1 MRKLFKLC
9 AVVTL
14 AALCTHC
21 GNNRPKNEA
30 KPAAVEQKVAENSI
44 YHWKSTFELDS
55 LELDFIKR
63 HNISRIYTKMF
74 DIAVEHSFVSS
85 ALEPVPIATTQ
96 FVSIVPEG
104 VEIVPVVYITIE
116 ALKSMVNRE
125 AEYAELIVERIVAM
139 CNYNNLG
146 AIHEIQFDCDWTEST
161 IKSYVQLCSKA
172 SNILDKRDID
182 LSITLRL
189 HQLAGDVPKVDRAV
203 LMLYNTGA
211 LKNPK
216 TRNSIL
222 DIVTVK
228 PYVKRVEFPYPL
240 DYAYPAFGWGV
251 KFKDGKFQAI
261 VSENESVAAKNET
274 IRKERPTAEDILK
287 VKRLVESV
295 VGKPDRGSIIYHL
308 DNSQLKNYDDDEI
321 AKIFAY

>member
-96 FVSIVPEG
+96 FVSLVPEG

-228 PYVKRVEFPYPL
+228 PYVKRVKFPYPL

-261 VSENESVAAKNET
+261 VSENESVVAKDET

>member
-30 KPAAVEQKVAENSI
+30 KPAAIEQKVAENSI

-172 SNILDKRDID
+172 SNILDKRGID

-261 VSENESVAAKNET
+261 VSENESVVAKDET

>member
-139 CNYNNLG
+139 CNYNSLG

-240 DYAYPAFGWGV
+240 DYAYPVFGWGV

-261 VSENESVAAKNET
+261 VSENESVAAKDET